1 MSSPA
6 IVCRDTTWLVSESRD
21 RPLTS
26 SEMEQLAA
34 HIAGCPMCQ
43 GAKQQFDV
51 MFRGI
56 DALLKDRHSDG
67 TPPFD
72 DR

>member
-26 SEMEQLAA
+26 AELEQLAA
-34 HIAGCPMCQ
+34 HIAGCTMCQ

-51 MFRGI
+51 LFRGI
-56 DALLKDRHSDG
+56 DALLKDRHADN
-67 TPPFD
+67 PNPFD

>member
-1 MSSPA
+1 MSRPA
-6 IVCRDTTWLVSESRD
+6 IVCRDTTWLVSEGRD
-21 RPLTS
+21 RPLS
-26 SEMEQLAA
+26 RAEMEQLSA
-34 HIAGCPMCQ
+34 HIAGCAMCQ

-56 DALLKDRHSDG
+56 DALFKDRQDDR
-67 TPPFD
+67 PIPFD